1 MVTETDQTSEV
12 TTEVPEQTSQETQ
25 VDSTSEATKE
35 VAAQDST
42 KGEQVEKPAYTPNYK
57 LKVYDEEKE
66 LEDKFLKD
74 LIKDPESEKKV
85 KEIAQKYLGFD
96 TVKSRHEKV
105 KSEYQTFKEQAE
117 PVVEYYNYAQ
127 NLLASKNYDDF
138 FELIKLPKEEIFSW
152 AVKKAQEAQLPPEE
166 RARIEHQK
174 KLERERSYLE
184 NQTHN
189 LQAQQQQQLAQF
201 RAQELEWVMQRPDVN
216 NVAKMYDA
224 KNGPGSFK
232 MLVRDKG
239 LAHFAATNG
248 KEDLS
253 AEQAV
258 SEVMKLLSPFVN
270 QTNASATPG
279 AGMAPQAPLIPQN
292 GAPPIIPNAAGKGS
306 SPVKKQYRSIADLK
320 KRSEELQSSS

>member
-117 PVVEYYNYAQ
+117 PVVEY
-127 NLLASKNYDDF
+127 LS
-138 FELIKLPKEEIFSW
+138 LIHISEP
-152 AVKKAQEAQLPPEE
+152 
-166 RARIEHQK
+166 
-174 KLERERSYLE
+174 
-184 NQTHN
+184 T
-189 LQAQQQQQLAQF
+189 
-201 RAQELEWVMQRPDVN
+201 RP
-216 NVAKMYDA
+216 Y
-224 KNGPGSFK
+224 
-232 MLVRDKG
+232 
-239 LAHFAATNG
+239 
-248 KEDLS
+248 
-253 AEQAV
+253 
-258 SEVMKLLSPFVN
+258 
-270 QTNASATPG
+270 
-279 AGMAPQAPLIPQN
+279 
-292 GAPPIIPNAAGKGS
+292 
-306 SPVKKQYRSIADLK
+306 
-320 KRSEELQSSS
+320 